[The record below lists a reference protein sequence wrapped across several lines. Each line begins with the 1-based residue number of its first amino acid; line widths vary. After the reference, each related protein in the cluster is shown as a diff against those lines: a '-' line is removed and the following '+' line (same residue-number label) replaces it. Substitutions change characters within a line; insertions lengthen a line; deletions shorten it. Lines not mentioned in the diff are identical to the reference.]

1 MPTKNARINVVVE
14 KPLYTLIDEISK
26 ERGISKSMLV
36 RDLVIEA
43 IDLREDQALA
53 RFADERDKSFDKSKA
68 LTHEEVWE

>member
-1 MPTKNARINVVVE
+1 MI
-14 KPLYTLIDEISK
+14 IDEISK
-26 ERGISKSMLV
+26 ERGISKSMLA
-36 RDLVIEA
+36 RDLVIVA

>member
-68 LTHEEVWE
+68 LTHKEVWE

>member
-53 RFADERDKSFDKSKA
+53 RFADEREKSFDKTKA
-68 LTHEEVWE
+68 LTHEEVWG

>member
-43 IDLREDQALA
+43 IDLREDRALA
-53 RFADERDKSFDKSKA
+53 RFAQEREKTFDKSKA
-68 LTHEEVWE
+68 LTHEEVWG

>member
-14 KPLYTLIDEISK
+14 KPLYTLIDEISR

-36 RDLVIEA
+36 RDLIIEA

-53 RFADERDKSFDKSKA
+53 RICG
-68 LTHEEVWE
+68 